1 MRIDRMLSIVVML
14 LNRNR
19 ISARELSEKFEVSIR
34 TIYRDIDAINLAGI
48 PIISY
53 SGNNGGFGIIEN
65 YKIDH
70 QLLTFN
76 DMCAILSALKGINT
90 TFEDKEL
97 DSAIEKIK
105 SLVPKDKAD
114 SLDLY
119 LQQVVID
126 ILPWGY
132 TKKQKER
139 IKTIQNSIINN
150 NILEFNYKNTKGEE
164 TKRKVEPI
172 TLVFKGYAWYLF
184 GYCLLKNDYRVF
196 RLSRMKKVLILKE
209 IFDRKNIS
217 YQDFMKYDTAET
229 KIVSLVLKF
238 SPEVRVRVE
247 DFFGEE
253 QIEYQENGD
262 MIVKISFPED
272 QWVYSFI
279 LGFGEYIEVLEPEH
293 IRKIIQEKAKKI
305 INNYKPDIM
314 LSKESSKIKQKL

>member
-76 DMCAILSALKGINT
+76 DMCTILSTLKGVNT
-90 TFEDKEL
+90 TFEDREL
-97 DSAIEKIK
+97 DAAIEKIK
-105 SLVPKDKAD
+105 SLVPRDKTD
-114 SLDLY
+114 NLDLY
-119 LQQVVID
+119 LQQIVID

-132 TKKQKER
+132 TKAQKER
-139 IKTIQNSIINN
+139 IKTIQKSIINN
-150 NILEFNYKNTKGEE
+150 NLLKFNYKNTKGEDSIRE
-164 TKRKVEPI
+164 IEPI

-184 GYCLLKNDYRVF
+184 SYCCLKNDYRVF
-196 RLSRMKKVLILKE
+196 RLSRMKNIIILKE
-209 IFDRKNIS
+209 TFIRKNIS
-217 YQDFMKYDTAET
+217 YQDYMKYDITDDR
-229 KIVSLVLKF
+229 IVPIILKF
-238 SPEVRVRVE
+238 SPDVRVRVE
-247 DFFGEE
+247 DYFEE
-253 QIEYQENGD
+253 EEIEYKKDGE
-262 MIVKISFPED
+262 MIVKISYPED

-279 LGFGEYIEVLEPEH
+279 LSFGENVEVIKPEH
-293 IRKIIQEKAKKI
+293 IRNIIQEKAKKI
-305 INNYKPDIM
+305 IKNYNPDIM
-314 LSKESSKIKQKL
+314 LSHEESKIK